1 MENLNEGSENQRKR
15 KPIKYTLITLII
27 VVLISS
33 YVGVFYLGN
42 YAATNGVIIGDST
55 NKAISDL
62 EQVGDIDKYSKLFG
76 LRSLLYAK
84 YDGEINDEYLLE
96 GAMKGMASSLEDP
109 YTVYMTKDEYNE
121 FIEYSQGSFYGIGA
135 QLGVRDD
142 NITII
147 AQLEGTPAEKA
158 GLRAGD
164 KILQVDDYVV
174 TDLNTDEVV
183 SRVRGEKGDPVK
195 LVIQRGDGD
204 PFEVEIIRE
213 EIMNESVTGEMLDD
227 SIGYIKISTFSDEE
241 VSTKFTNEMNE
252 LKKQGMKKLI
262 LDLRGN
268 PGGYLNECIDIAS
281 HFIKEGEIVTYT
293 VDKYN
298 KKVVSES
305 AGGDSVGMPLVVL
318 VDGGSASASE
328 VVTGAL
334 RDHNAATIIGTNT
347 FGKGIVQQLIPLSDD
362 MGALKVTTSKYYTPN
377 GENIHKTGIAP
388 DIEVTIPIE
397 FFESEYD
404 RNNDPQFLKA
414 VEVIKEKNN

>member
-1 MENLNEGSENQRKR
+1 M
-15 KPIKYTLITLII
+15 
-27 VVLISS
+27 
-33 YVGVFYLGN
+33 
-42 YAATNGVIIGDST
+42 
-55 NKAISDL
+55 
-62 EQVGDIDKYSKLFG
+62 
-76 LRSLLYAK
+76 YAK

-96 GAMKGMASSLEDP
+96 GAMKGIASSLEDP

-121 FIEYSQGSFYGIGA
+121 FIESSQGSFYGIGA

-147 AQLEGTPAEKA
+147 APLEGSPAEKA

-241 VSTKFTNEMNE
+241 VSTKFINEMNE

-293 VDKYN
+293 VDEYN

>member
-1 MENLNEGSENQRKR
+1 
-15 KPIKYTLITLII
+15 
-27 VVLISS
+27 
-33 YVGVFYLGN
+33 
-42 YAATNGVIIGDST
+42 
-55 NKAISDL
+55 
-62 EQVGDIDKYSKLFG
+62 
-76 LRSLLYAK
+76 
-84 YDGEINDEYLLE
+84 
-96 GAMKGMASSLEDP
+96 
-109 YTVYMTKDEYNE
+109 
-121 FIEYSQGSFYGIGA
+121 
-135 QLGVRDD
+135 
-142 NITII
+142 
-147 AQLEGTPAEKA
+147 
-158 GLRAGD
+158 
-164 KILQVDDYVV
+164 
-174 TDLNTDEVV
+174 
-183 SRVRGEKGDPVK
+183 
-195 LVIQRGDGD
+195 
-204 PFEVEIIRE
+204 
-213 EIMNESVTGEMLDD
+213 MNESVTGEMLDD